1 MKQLVLNSTR
11 KLHGQSGVVN
21 DARALAR
28 LPDAKLAPTL
38 TPLAHVQG
46 STSFQK

>member
-11 KLHGQSGVVN
+11 KLHGQVVN